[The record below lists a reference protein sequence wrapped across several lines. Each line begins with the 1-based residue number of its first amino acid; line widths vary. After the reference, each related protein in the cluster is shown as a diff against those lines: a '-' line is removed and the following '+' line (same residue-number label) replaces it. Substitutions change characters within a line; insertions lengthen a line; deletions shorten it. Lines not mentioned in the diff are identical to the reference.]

1 MSKYVISPVARNN
14 YIVDLIEAC
23 EKEAKLNHVDFIS
36 VDNAIMVLADDT
48 NIDEWEEWFALDKQ
62 PTWTLQDRIDRLVYT
77 FNSRGFFTPEF
88 LKSQAKVFTNGE
100 IEIEEYFNQYRFVI
114 QFTSSIG
121 TVPNL
126 GNFEKMVRTNMPYH
140 LTFEIKLRYRT
151 WRELEPYTWEYL
163 NKYTWEELR
172 SRGEVLD
179 VNNN

>member
-23 EKEAKLNHVDFIS
+23 EKEAKLNHNDFMSI
-36 VDNAIMVLADDT
+36 DNAIMVLADDT

-62 PTWTLQDRIDRLVYT
+62 STWTLQDRIDRLVYT

-88 LKSQAKVFTNGE
+88 LKSQARIFTNGE
-100 IEIEEYFNQYRFVI
+100 IEIQENFTEYHFIV
-114 QFTSSIG
+114 QFTSVIG
-121 TVPNL
+121 VPPNL
-126 GNFEKMVRTNMPYH
+126 DNFKKMIRTNMPDH

-151 WRELEPYTWEYL
+151 WEELNPYTWESL
-163 NKYTWEELR
+163 NSYTWEELR
-172 SRGEVLD
+172 SRGEIIN